1 MSEKMMISSIE
12 KRLDTFLE
20 LYRRN
25 EVEHHPKKT
34 YPAITLSREF
44 GCTAYPMAECLQKL
58 MEKKTGNGWTIMDK
72 TLLEE
77 VAKDHDLSEKTLKAL
92 GEEPGFV
99 DEIIATFEPTWK
111 TDKDYYRL
119 LCRQIYSLAR
129 RGNVI
134 LLGRGSANIT
144 QSLKNCYHFKL
155 FASMKLKI
163 HLIAQRM
170 QLSNEESEKLI
181 IKKQHQ
187 RDVFIK
193 DFLNQDAR
201 DPRFYHLIFN
211 TDKIPAEKIAQMIMD
226 YVLTESSAA
235 GNL

>member
-1 MSEKMMISSIE
+1 MSEKMMIASIE
-12 KRLDTFLE
+12 KRLDAFLE
-20 LYRRN
+20 VTRRN
-25 EVEHHPKKT
+25 EAANHPKKIN
-34 YPAITLSREF
+34 PAITLSREF
-44 GCTAYPMAECLQKL
+44 GCTAYPMAERLQKL
-58 MEKKTGNGWTIMDK
+58 MEEKTGNAWTIMDK

-77 VAKDHDLSEKTLKAL
+77 VAKDHDLSEKTLKSL

-99 DEIIATFEPTWK
+99 HEIIATFEPTWK

-129 RGNVI
+129 NGNVI
-134 LLGRGSANIT
+134 LLGRGSANIS

-155 FASMKLKI
+155 FGSLKLKI

-170 QLSNEESEKLI
+170 ELSNEAAEKLI

-201 DPRFYHLIFN
+201 DQRFYHLIFN
-211 TDKIPAEKIAQMIMD
+211 TDKNSSERIATTIMN
-226 YVLTESSAA
+226 YVLSEPFA
-235 GNL
+235 